1 MSLAT
6 KTVHSLNFS
15 SFVYGMPL
23 ADSIQPSSG
32 RSLAI
37 APYILSGSPTEPP
50 EITISYP
57 GSDVTSFDMQSIT
70 HACALA
76 TQQGIVMPATKCT
89 ILYTGTK
96 VSGDKVTLEATFEP
110 DGFVDVGSISLF
122 EVKMKKVS
130 FLHAHFDGLTRLTFK
145 VTKPEAGGLV

>member
-1 MSLAT
+1 
-6 KTVHSLNFS
+6 
-15 SFVYGMPL
+15 
-23 ADSIQPSSG
+23 
-32 RSLAI
+32 
-37 APYILSGSPTEPP
+37 
-50 EITISYP
+50 
-57 GSDVTSFDMQSIT
+57 MQSIT

-110 DGFVDVGSISLF
+110 DGFVDVGSLSLF

-145 VTKPEAGGLV
+145 VTKPEAGGLVQVAFDDVKYTAHVKDH